1 MAFQPRD
8 SHQRSE
14 LEMFIRKV
22 VVVIVAAIAL
32 ALLWAAR
39 DVLILV
45 FIAAVLAAGI
55 SPAVHRVRVW
65 GRHLFHK
72 HIARGTAV
80 LIVYLP
86 FMMLA
91 LGLLIFMVPRLVDDT
106 RALSAQ
112 LPTLLEKNVFTPL
125 EHYVPMDPVR
135 EFFKNGGV
143 ALPRSSVLFYVRSAA
158 TAIASFVAILFMIG
172 YMLVDA
178 QRLRN
183 MILLIYQP
191 EVRAERRAMLTRMS
205 RRMSGWLS
213 GQLTLALIIGVAT
226 FVTLM
231 FLRVPYALPLSIFAT
246 FGEMV
251 PVIGPIVGM
260 APALAIAILQSR
272 WQFWSLLIV
281 VLVMQKLENLFI
293 APRIMSRKV
302 QISPL
307 AVFIAFMCGGAI
319 LGIVGAII
327 AIPAAVILQVAFEEA
342 FVARRERRLDVDR
355 AGTLTRR
362 RVAARR

>member
-8 SHQRSE
+8 SLQRSE
-14 LEMFIRKV
+14 LEMFVRKIG
-22 VVVIVAAIAL
+22 VVIAAAIAV

-55 SPAVHRVRVW
+55 SPVVHRVRVW

-72 HIARGTAV
+72 HIPRGTAV

-86 FMMLA
+86 FLVLA
-91 LGLLIFMVPRLVDDT
+91 LALLVFMVPRFIDDT

-112 LPTLLEKNVFTPL
+112 LPTLLEKNVLTPL
-125 EHYVPMDPVR
+125 EQYVSMNPVR
-135 EFFKNGGV
+135 EFLKDGV
-143 ALPRSSVLFYVRSAA
+143 ALPRASVLFYVRSAA
-158 TAIASFVAILFMIG
+158 TAIAGFIAVLFMVG

-183 MILLIYQP
+183 MILLIYPP
-191 EVRAERRAMLTRMS
+191 EVRADRRATLTRMS
-205 RRMSGWLS
+205 RRMSAWLS
-213 GQLTLALIIGVAT
+213 AQLTLALIIGVAV
-226 FVTLM
+226 FIGLM
-231 FLRVPYALPLSIFAT
+231 VLRVPYALPLAIFAT

-272 WQFWSLLIV
+272 WQFWSLLV
-281 VLVMQKLENLFI
+281 MVLLLQKSENLFI

-307 AVFIAFMCGGAI
+307 AVFIAFMVGGTI
-319 LGIVGAII
+319 MGIVGAII
-327 AIPAAVILQVAFEEA
+327 AIPAAVILQVAFEEV

-355 AGTLTRR
+355 AGTLTKRR
-362 RVAARR
+362 R

>member
-8 SHQRSE
+8 SLHRSE
-14 LEMFIRKV
+14 LDLFIWKIGV
-22 VVVIVAAIAL
+22 VVVAAIAL

-55 SPAVHRVRVW
+55 SPVIHRVRVW
-65 GRHLFHK
+65 GRLLFHK
-72 HIARGTAV
+72 HIPRGTAV

-86 FMMLA
+86 FLVLA

-112 LPTLLEKNVFTPL
+112 LPVMIEKNVFTPL
-125 EHYVPMDPVR
+125 ERYVPMNAAR
-135 EFFKNGGV
+135 EFLRGGIV
-143 ALPRSSVLFYVRSAA
+143 LPRASVLFYVRSAA
-158 TAIASFVAILFMIG
+158 TAIASFIAVLFMIG
-172 YMLVDA
+172 YMLVDV

-183 MILLIYQP
+183 MILLIYPP
-191 EVRAERRAMLTRMS
+191 ELRAQRRALMTRMS
-205 RRMSGWLS
+205 RRMSAWLS
-213 GQLTLALIIGVAT
+213 AQLTLALIIGVAT
-226 FVTLM
+226 FIGLM
-231 FLRVPYALPLSIFAT
+231 LLRVPYALPLSIFAS

-251 PVIGPIVGM
+251 PVIGPILGT
-260 APALAIAILQSR
+260 APALAIALLQSR
-272 WQFWSLLIV
+272 WQFWSVLAMILL
-281 VLVMQKLENLFI
+281 LQKSENLFI

-307 AVFIAFMCGGAI
+307 AVFIAFMVGGRL

-327 AIPAAVILQVAFEEA
+327 AIPAAVILQVAFDEA
-342 FVARRERRLDVDR
+342 FVARRERRQDIAR
-355 AGTLTRR
+355 AGTLTARR
-362 RVAARR
+362 R